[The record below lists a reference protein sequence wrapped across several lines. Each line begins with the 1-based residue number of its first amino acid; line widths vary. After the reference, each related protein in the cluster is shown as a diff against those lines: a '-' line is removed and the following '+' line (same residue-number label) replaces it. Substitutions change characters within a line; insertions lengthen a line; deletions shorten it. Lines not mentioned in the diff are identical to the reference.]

1 MLGGVIVV
9 AIDAHPREKG
19 QSTANI
25 PSQVFS
31 VHAGHVDVGNS
42 GQ

>member
-9 AIDAHPREKG
+9 AVDAHLREKDYNTADK
-19 QSTANI
+19 QSG
-25 PSQVFS
+25 VFS
-31 VHAGHVDVGNS
+31 VHEGHVDVGNS